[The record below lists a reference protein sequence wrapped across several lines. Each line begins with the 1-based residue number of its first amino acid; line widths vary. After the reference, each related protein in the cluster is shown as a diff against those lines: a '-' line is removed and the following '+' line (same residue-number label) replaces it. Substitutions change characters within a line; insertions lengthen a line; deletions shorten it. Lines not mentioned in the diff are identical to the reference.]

1 MEVQYKTM
9 QLNKEISLIEAI
21 LFLEVEPIDLKS
33 LVSISGLQKDIV
45 LQAIAELQEN
55 YGKERHGIELIEISD
70 GFLLSPK
77 QELWEY
83 LKPRYGKKN
92 ESKLSKAALET
103 LSIIAYSQPITKAE
117 IESIRGVTADGM
129 IRLLQGRSLVK
140 EVGKKDA
147 PGKPIQYGTTKEF
160 LKTFRLKSISD
171 LPKLDDLEQER
182 FELEG

>member
-1 MEVQYKTM
+1 MRNKQME
-9 QLNKEISLIEAI
+9 LNKEISLIEAI

-33 LVSISGLQKDIV
+33 LASISDLQSEVV
-45 LQAIAELQEN
+45 LEAVSRL
-55 YGKERHGIELIEISD
+55 KEEYAKEEHGIELIEISD

-77 QELWEY
+77 QDLWDY

-92 ESKLSKAALET
+92 DAKLSKAALET

-117 IESIRGVTADGM
+117 IESIRGVNADGM
-129 IRLLQGRSLVK
+129 IRLLLGRTLIK

-171 LPKLDDLEQER
+171 LPKLDELEQER